1 MLMELL
7 YENAS
12 ARPDDVA
19 IVYRDE
25 RVTHG
30 DLVERVERLAA
41 GLAAQGIEP
50 GRRRGA
56 AAAERSRRSSPAT
69 SRSPV
74 SGAVVVPVNPAFK
87 QDELD
92 FYFRQCEVRAV
103 ISDERSAGV
112 CERIVAG
119 WERPAQVITTS
130 SAHGQALTLDML
142 MEHEP
147 AKLEPRSPDEPLV
160 YQFSSG
166 STGRPEAGGAHPRPV
181 PRRGR
186 VLPRA
191 WASSPSDRIFCAIP
205 LFHTYGMGCCMFAA
219 AGTGATLV
227 ILEDPNPFLLRRQRA
242 LELLEQEQATIFPGV
257 PFNFRLMAEAPAS
270 ADLSSLRLCFS
281 AGTALP
287 RPFFDAF
294 LDKFGVP
301 VRQLYGC
308 TEAGTLTANM
318 DDDPVATFESVGRP
332 VDGVQVRIEDD
343 DGEQV
348 PTGSIGE
355 VAVKAPGLTNGYAD
369 MEELNSQVFREG
381 YFITGDLGKLDDEG
395 RLTITGRK
403 KLLIEVGG
411 YKVDPIEVEDVV
423 VAHPKVGEAVVV
435 GVQGKVAGEEVVKA
449 VVVPSDE
456 VEERELI
463 AFCQERLAN
472 FKVPQVVEFREEI
485 PKSPLGKILRKYL
498 I

>member
-12 ARPDDVA
+12 ARPAGEA

-25 RVTHG
+25 RVTHA
-30 DLVERVERLAA
+30 DLLERTERLAA
-41 GLAAQGIEP
+41 GLRGQGIEP
-50 GRRRGA
+50 GDAVALLLPNDPSFIASYFAITGL
-56 AAAERSRRSSPAT
+56 
-69 SRSPV
+69 
-74 SGAVVVPVNPAFK
+74 GAVVVPVNPAFK

-92 FYFRQCEVRAV
+92 FYFRQCQVRAV

-112 CERIVAG
+112 CERIVSG

-142 MEHEP
+142 IESEP
-147 AKLEPRSPDEPLV
+147 AKLERRSPDEPLV

-166 STGRPEAGGAHPRPV
+166 STGRPKRVTRTHAQCRGEADYFPTMGIT
-181 PRRGR
+181 
-186 VLPRA
+186 
-191 WASSPSDRIFCAIP
+191 SEDRLFCAIP
-205 LFHTYGMGCCMFAA
+205 LFHTYGMGCAMFAA
-219 AGTGATLV
+219 ARTGATLV

-242 LELLEQEQATIFPGV
+242 LELLEQERITIFPGV

-270 ADLSSLRLCFS
+270 ADLSSLRLVFS

-287 RPFFDAF
+287 REFFDGF
-294 LDKFGVP
+294 LEKFDVP

-318 DDDPVATFESVGRP
+318 DDDPVTSFESVGHP
-332 VDGVQVRIEDD
+332 VDGVEVRIEDD
-343 DGEQV
+343 DGEPV

-355 VAVKAPGLTNGYAD
+355 VAVRAPGLTDGYAD

-381 YFITGDLGKLDDEG
+381 FFITGDLGTLDDEG
-395 RLTITGRK
+395 RLTLTGRK

-423 VAHPKVGEAVVV
+423 GAHPRVGEAVVV
-435 GVQGKVAGEEVVKA
+435 GVPGNVAGEEVVKA

-456 VEERELI
+456 LEERELI
-463 AFCQERLAN
+463 SFCQERLAN

>member
-50 GRRRGA
+50 GDAVALLLPNDPYFIASYFAIAGL
-56 AAAERSRRSSPAT
+56 
-69 SRSPV
+69 
-74 SGAVVVPVNPAFK
+74 GAVVVPVNPSFK

-92 FYFRQCEVRAV
+92 FYFRQCAVRAV

-130 SAHGQALTLDML
+130 SAHGQALTLEML

-147 AKLEPRSPDEPLV
+147 AKLEPRSPDESLV

-166 STGRPEAGGAHPRPV
+166 STGRPKRVARTHGQCGGEADYYPGLGID
-181 PRRGR
+181 
-186 VLPRA
+186 
-191 WASSPSDRIFCAIP
+191 SSDRIFCAIP

-219 AGTGATLV
+219 VATGATLV

-242 LELLEQEQATIFPGV
+242 LELLEQEKATIFPGV

-294 LDKFGVP
+294 LEKFGVP

-318 DDDPVATFESVGRP
+318 DEDPVATFESVGRP

-381 YFITGDLGKLDDEG
+381 YFITGDLGKVDDEG
-395 RLTITGRK
+395 RLSITGRK

-435 GVQGKVAGEEVVKA
+435 GVPGKVAGEEVVKA
-449 VVVPSDE
+449 VVVPSDALD
-456 VEERELI
+456 EREVI
-463 AFCQERLAN
+463 AYCQEHLAN